1 MRFIFYAAFT
11 LFTLLCIS
19 IAVSNGEIINF
30 NLKPLTLNIAMPA
43 YMLVFLGIMVGLLG
57 GWIVSIYSG
66 IRHARRH
73 RLANKKIIELENQI
87 KSHNSAT
94 IELSNSSNRG
104 KSSSE

>member
-1 MRFIFYAAFT
+1 
-11 LFTLLCIS
+11 
-19 IAVSNGEIINF
+19 
-30 NLKPLTLNIAMPA
+30 MPA

>member
-1 MRFIFYAAFT
+1 MRFIFYAAFV

-19 IAVSNGEIINF
+19 IAVSNSEIINF
-30 NLKPLTLNIAMPA
+30 NLKPLTLNIAIPA

-66 IRHARRH
+66 IHHARRH
-73 RLANKKIIELENQI
+73 RLANKKISELEKQL
-87 KSHNSAT
+87 NSLNSST